1 MCVPFGS
8 ETVDLPIYCFFK
20 IFRGPTNLSVPSF
33 QRVHG
38 LVYLLNSA
46 MDLMT
51 APNEVCTRE
60 IDILQDL
67 RLRRFH
73 LWMRNPKVL
82 PTAHPKMLASP
93 HLYLVTLD
101 SDDVKVWSV

>member
-1 MCVPFGS
+1 
-8 ETVDLPIYCFFK
+8 
-20 IFRGPTNLSVPSF
+20 
-33 QRVHG
+33 VHG

-51 APNEVCTRE
+51 APNEVRTQE
-60 IDILQDL
+60 IYILQDL

-73 LWMRNPKVL
+73 LGMQNPKVL

>member
-1 MCVPFGS
+1 
-8 ETVDLPIYCFFK
+8 
-20 IFRGPTNLSVPSF
+20 
-33 QRVHG
+33 VHG

-51 APNEVCTRE
+51 APNEVRTQE
-60 IDILQDL
+60 IYILQDL

-73 LWMRNPKVL
+73 LGMQNPKVL

-93 HLYLVTLD
+93 HLYLVTLVD